1 MKAELLIDCK
11 NTLGEGVQWNADH
24 RRVWWTDI
32 QGRRLWSCDADGG
45 NAEAIE
51 CMERLGSFA
60 FDPDNNILAAFESGL
75 FRWDLER
82 DRLDRLTDFEP
93 EHPTS
98 RLNDGRCDR
107 AGRFLAGG
115 MDEDGHKKTSSLI
128 RYDGA
133 RQEVLETGI
142 GVSNSICFSPD
153 GRWMYFTD
161 TPTLVIRRFPYDV
174 ETGALGPE
182 QAFFTVDADAGR
194 PDGSC
199 VDAAGSLWNARFWG
213 ARVQEIH
220 ADGTEGRR
228 IDVDAPQVT
237 CACFGGAKLD
247 RMFITTARER
257 FTDELAEAH
266 PLSGG
271 LFVCEPGAVGLPED
285 RFAKRLFPV
294 NGG

>member
-1 MKAELLIDCK
+1 MKADLLVDCR
-11 NTLGEGVQWNADH
+11 NALGEGVQWNADH
-24 RRVWWTDI
+24 GRVWWTDI
-32 QGRRLWSCDADGG
+32 HGRRLWSCDADGG
-45 NAEAIE
+45 GATSIP

-93 EHPTS
+93 NHATS

-107 AGRFLAGG
+107 AGRFVTGG
-115 MDEDGHKKTSSLI
+115 IDEDGLKPTSSVI
-128 RYDGA
+128 RYDGE
-133 RQEVLETGI
+133 RSDRLRDDV
-142 GVSNSICFSPD
+142 GVTNSICFSPD
-153 GRWMYFTD
+153 GRWMYFAD
-161 TPTLVIRRFPYDV
+161 TPSRKIERYPYDSD
-174 ETGALGPE
+174 TGAVGAPE
-182 QAFFTVDADAGR
+182 VFFAVGEGDGF

-213 ARVQEIH
+213 GRVQEIRP
-220 ADGTEGRR
+220 DGTEGLR

-237 CACFGGAKLD
+237 CACFGGPGLD
-247 RMFITTARER
+247 RMFITTAREH
-257 FTDELAEAH
+257 FTEEQVETH

-285 RFAKRLFPV
+285 RFAKRLFRR
-294 NGG
+294 